1 MDCIQDIKGGFP
13 KFVEQWG
20 LPKTVP
26 VVNYSGDFES
36 KPAFNKKC
44 FLKWLKN
51 LLSLK
56 NS

>member
-1 MDCIQDIKGGFP
+1 MDCIQNIKGGFP

-44 FLKWLKN
+44 FLKWLK
-51 LLSLK
+51 SVVLK
-56 NS
+56 E